1 MSVKNGDVVS
11 LDINPRYISTGE
23 SGVVA
28 YSPDS
33 DRMMDSYDTYKFK
46 SSNYK
51 AFVRGNPRSTAV
63 TLQVRI
69 DRAATEVSHPSE
81 GAVPMGGFHNH
92 EYLCTILSADTV
104 PAAQDDDDEE
114 EEGEEEEEE
123 EEGEEEEGEEDDDA
137 AQAESFEPITS
148 FKVGARG
155 LITIRASNVSAGA
168 HPGKVVY
175 DKDSHVMKAKYDHF
189 VFDEHEYRR
198 FVADPEGEDC
208 TLAISI
214 DGVSSSVDQPAHGA
228 VPSGGFK
235 NTYFTCS
242 VLARSDS

>member
-1 MSVKNGDVVS
+1 MPVKGDVISIDV
-11 LDINPRYISTGE
+11 NPRYISTAE
-23 SGVVA
+23 SGVVD

-33 DRMMDSYDTYKFK
+33 DRMMASYDTYKFK

-51 AFVRGNPRSTAV
+51 EHVRGNPKSTAV

-69 DRAATEVSHPSE
+69 DRASTEVSHPSE

-92 EYLCTILSADTV
+92 EYLCTILSAAA
-104 PAAQDDDDEE
+104 PAAQDDAS
-114 EEGEEEEEE
+114 EEEEEE
-123 EEGEEEEGEEDDDA
+123 STDDEVA
-137 AQAESFEPITS
+137 PAESFEPITS

-155 LITIRASNVSAGA
+155 LLTIRANNVSAGA

-198 FVADPEGEDC
+198 FVADPEGENC

-214 DGVSSSVDQPAHGA
+214 DGVSSSVDQPAQGA

-235 NTYFTCS
+235 NTYFTCR
-242 VLARSDS
+242 VLARSES